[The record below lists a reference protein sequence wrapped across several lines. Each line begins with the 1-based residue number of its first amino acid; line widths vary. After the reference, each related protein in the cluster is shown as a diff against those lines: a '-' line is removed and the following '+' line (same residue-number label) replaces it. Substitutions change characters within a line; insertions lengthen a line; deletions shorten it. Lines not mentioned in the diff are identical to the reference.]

1 MVTDDERDGDRIGS
15 LALMRAEARQLRQAI
30 ASHIVV
36 DQAIG
41 VVIVLGRLAPEQGWN
56 VLKDV
61 SQHTDTKLREVAG
74 QVVAWANGGQLSASV
89 RHALDSALTRC
100 HQVS

>member
-1 MVTDDERDGDRIGS
+1 M
-15 LALMRAEARQLRQAI
+15 LQAEVRQLRQAI

-41 VVIVLGRLAPEQGWN
+41 VVIVVGRLAPKQGWD

-61 SQHTDTKLREVAG
+61 SQHTNTKLRDVAG
-74 QVVAWANGGQLSASV
+74 QVVEWANGGPLPETT
-89 RHALDSALTRC
+89 RRALDTALDRAR
-100 HQVS
+100 